1 MEDADA
7 IGALHRRF
15 HCANALLIMTIS
27 ALRRVVGDVNGGVIG
42 EPDHEV
48 IVEPQQEPVP
58 KTVPAPTTEPVRE
71 PEPLIP
77 A

>member
-1 MEDADA
+1 MPLELFITAF
-7 IGALHRRF
+7 II
-15 HCANALLIMTIS
+15 ANALLILAIS
-27 ALRRVVGDVNGGVIG
+27 ALKRVVGGVNSGVIG
-42 EPDHEV
+42 EPDYEV
-48 IVEPQQEPVP
+48 IVEPHEEPVP